1 MKNYQYGK
9 LMQVGLLLA
18 LGCGSAAQ
26 VRDLPP
32 MPDTATIMQS
42 ATLGPGDVVEVRVYQ
57 EKELSGLFRVG
68 VDGLFSYPLVGE
80 VSAKGLTASQ
90 LASTITTSLK
100 AGYLREPQ
108 VSVFVKEFN
117 SKKVFVLGEVRK
129 PGTFRYEDKMTIV
142 QAVTLA
148 GGLKA
153 LAAKDRLILTRL
165 VEGDEKKFVV
175 PFERI
180 SQGRVSNIFLQ
191 PGDIVFVPESWL

>member
-1 MKNYQYGK
+1 MKTSHYGI
-9 LMQVGLLLA
+9 LILACLLSSI
-18 LGCGSAAQ
+18 GCGSTVQ

-80 VSAKGLTASQ
+80 LSAIGLTASQ
-90 LASTITTSLK
+90 LALAITKNLK

-165 VEGDEKKFVV
+165 VEGNEKKFVV

-180 SQGRVSNIFLQ
+180 SQGRVSNVFLQ

>member
-1 MKNYQYGK
+1 MR
-9 LMQVGLLLA
+9 VGLLLA